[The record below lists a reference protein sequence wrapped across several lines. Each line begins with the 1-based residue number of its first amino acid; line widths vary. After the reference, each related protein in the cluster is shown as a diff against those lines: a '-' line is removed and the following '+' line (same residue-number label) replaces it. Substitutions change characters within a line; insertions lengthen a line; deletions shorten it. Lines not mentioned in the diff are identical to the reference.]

1 MKHYYLAGLCAVS
14 ALWALNFWAPGPPLG
29 VSTTPERVRILGYD
43 RELFGGWLPSTKDT
57 VRAAQTTPMGLA
69 DPYSGLHNPR
79 PWKSTTSFRSRR
91 RGTWGRGVGIISAR
105 RSLPTIL

>member
-43 RELFGGWLPSTKDT
+43 REQIG
-57 VRAAQTTPMGLA
+57 RA
-69 DPYSGLHNPR
+69 H
-79 PWKSTTSFRSRR
+79 
-91 RGTWGRGVGIISAR
+91 V
-105 RSLPTIL
+105 